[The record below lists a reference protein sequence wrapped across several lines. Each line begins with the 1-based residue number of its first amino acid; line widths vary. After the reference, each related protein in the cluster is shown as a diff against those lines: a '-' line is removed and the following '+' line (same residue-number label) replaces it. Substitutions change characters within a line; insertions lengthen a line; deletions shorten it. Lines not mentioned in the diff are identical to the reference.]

1 MCVNCYHIKIT
12 FSYKVIIDSRKKKKV
27 KLVIDQTFDWLSSHL
42 VYFIYIILRARLK
55 YCI

>member
-12 FSYKVIIDSRKKKKV
+12 FSYKVIIDSRKKKKKV

-42 VYFIYIILRARLK
+42 VYLYIL
-55 YCI
+55 Y

>member
-42 VYFIYIILRARLK
+42 VYLYIL
-55 YCI
+55 Y